1 MIKKLSVLIF
11 SLSVVI
17 VSAIASTSAEKRL
30 IPEICSPKSNQRILI
45 FNNSALFGSNGL
57 FVIVNTDLNGN
68 DLSGKNKK
76 LGDIPIGKPGT
87 RD

>member
-11 SLSVVI
+11 CLSVAS
-17 VSAIASTSAEKRL
+17 VSALASISAEKRA
-30 IPEICSPKSNQRILI
+30 IPNIFSSKSNQRILI
-45 FNNSALFGSNGL
+45 FNNSALIGSNGL